1 MLTIFRLT
9 KNDDRHLNK
18 EFDDR
23 KVVNKEF
30 FTESINTNHLRFV
43 VRQHPLQ
50 LQLLLVQQNE

>member
-9 KNDDRHLNK
+9 KKMTDIPK
-18 EFDDR
+18 KFDDR